1 MDISPV
7 IIFCL
12 VGGLLLALPLT
23 IKKLRASAGTDDA
36 AGVGF
41 EAKLN
46 PGEVVVEP
54 AFDPDAAFANYMR
67 KREAGLVGAVSVDP
81 LNDVPAR
88 SVSFGRKT
96 IEP

>member
-12 VGGLLLALPLT
+12 IGGLLLALPLI
-23 IKKLRASAGTDDA
+23 IKKLRASAGSDGA

-41 EAKLN
+41 ETKLK

-67 KREAGLVGAVSVDP
+67 KREAGLAGDVSVDP
-81 LNDVPAR
+81 LEDVPAR
-88 SVSFGRKT
+88 PASFGRKA
-96 IEP
+96 I